1 MNTFDFS
8 PLYRSSIGFDRL
20 QRTLDS
26 AVKQDTSNG
35 YPPYNIEQKGEH
47 EYRISMAV
55 AGFSED
61 ELSVEVKDNALT
73 ITGQKKVDDSKPNF
87 LHHGIA
93 ARDFERKFQLADF
106 VKIVGADL
114 ENGLLHVDLVREV
127 PEEKRPRRIAIRGGK
142 GRVIENEAA

>member
-55 AGFSED
+55 AGFGED
-61 ELSVEVKDNALT
+61 ELSVEVKDNTLT
-73 ITGQKKVDDSKPNF
+73 ITGQKKVDNSKPNF

-106 VKIVGADL
+106 VKTVGADL
-114 ENGLLHVDLVREV
+114 ENGLLHVDLMREI
-127 PEEKRPRRIAIRGGK
+127 PEEKRPRQIEIRGGK
-142 GRVIENEAA
+142 GRVIENKAA